1 VLGDGKLGGLC
12 AQVLSSAGAQ
22 VCVVGK
28 YPHKLALLHQLGMA
42 TVLLSDWRPRL
53 ADIVVEV
60 TVQVMKTGLTPQLA
74 PSDHLREAEK
84 EQLHPAEQLHTLR

>member
-1 VLGDGKLGGLC
+1 MKVSIPVGLLILLTWVSAQ
-12 AQVLSSAGAQ
+12 AQVSSLPAPQVGYVMAQ
-22 VCVVGK
+22 G
-28 YPHKLALLHQLGMA
+28 
-42 TVLLSDWRPRL
+42 S
-53 ADIVVEV
+53 V